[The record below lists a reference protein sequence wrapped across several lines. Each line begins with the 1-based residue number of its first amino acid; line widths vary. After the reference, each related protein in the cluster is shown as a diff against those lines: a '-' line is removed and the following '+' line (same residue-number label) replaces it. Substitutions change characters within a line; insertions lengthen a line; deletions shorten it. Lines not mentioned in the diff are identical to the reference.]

1 MFTPSSTLLVA
12 RIALT
17 IGISLTAAARAMAP
31 DDGVTA
37 TTVIFGL
44 EGATRS
50 FSADEENLGF
60 RLAFDEANAAGGVHG
75 RTIRTKGYDRPAD
88 GGDGPVV
95 ANATRLIDE
104 DHVFGLVNWGG
115 PPAIPLL
122 ALTTNRK
129 VPYLFPHSALVS
141 SEGQRY
147 LFTSFPRYESEAA
160 LMFPYLARE
169 RGLKRLGLVHD
180 VNAYGRLFLER
191 LTALAKGSGYEV
203 VGTVPVAESAPADLS
218 AGMRRLK
225 DAGADAIVLAL
236 YPAQARAVV
245 AAKRA
250 VDWRG
255 RLVTVGPLTDEQ
267 YLQTPDGIAE
277 GALGFCYY
285 PDPEESQLPGVARY
299 RRAMTSAD
307 PGHALNRYS
316 LYGYTF
322 GRIVV
327 EGLQLAGRDLTRA
340 RLIDA
345 LETVTGWDSGGVLP
359 PVSFSRTNHHAQR
372 AGFVCELERGR
383 FRAKS
388 DWIAP
393 Q

>member
-1 MFTPSSTLLVA
+1 MRVVRFA
-12 RIALT
+12 FALA
-17 IGISLTAAARAMAP
+17 IGLTAVATAMTP

-37 TTVIFGL
+37 TTVTFGL
-44 EGATRS
+44 EGVTRS

-60 RLAFDEANAAGGVHG
+60 RLAFDEANAGGGVHG
-75 RTIRTKGYDRPAD
+75 RTIRTKAYDRPAD
-88 GGDGPVV
+88 GGDAPVV
-95 ANATRLIDE
+95 ANATRLIDQ
-104 DHVFGLVNWGG
+104 DRVFGLVNWGG
-115 PPAIPLL
+115 PPAIPVL
-122 ALTTNRK
+122 ALTAERK

-141 SEGQRY
+141 SESQRY

-160 LMFPYLARE
+160 MMFPYLARQ

-191 LTALAKGSGYEV
+191 LTALAPSSGYTV
-203 VGTVPVAESAPADLS
+203 VGTVPVAESTPADLS
-218 AGMRRLK
+218 DGMRRLK

-267 YLQTPDGIAE
+267 YLQTPDGVAE

-285 PDPEESQLPGVARY
+285 PDPEESQLPGVIRY
-299 RRAMTSAD
+299 RRAMSLAQAD
-307 PGHALNRYS
+307 HPVNRYS

-327 EGLQLAGRDLTRA
+327 EGLRRAGRDLTRD
-340 RLIDA
+340 RLVDA
-345 LETVTGWDSGGVLP
+345 LETVTEWDSGGVLP

-388 DWIAP
+388 EWITP
-393 Q
+393 